1 MADYNINL
9 TAEEIDR
16 RLTRGAVDKDQL
28 TGTGENDSITNI
40 EEL

>member
-28 TGTGENDSITNI
+28 FGLNNPDGLIPTI
-40 EEL
+40 